1 MLGFAMPKAV
11 TVAFGVLLIV
21 HGLVHLMGTA
31 VYTKLGSIEG
41 LPYKTTLLDGRWELG
56 ERGMRLFGALWVLP
70 ALGFVIGGAA
80 LLVGQAVWVPLVVVM
95 SLVSLVMTVLD
106 FRVAF
111 AGAILNMVIL
121 AILWLGPT
129 LRSRLGG

>member
-1 MLGFAMPKAV
+1 MPKAAN
-11 TVAFGVLLIV
+11 VAFALLLIV
-21 HGLVHLMGTA
+21 HGLVHLMGTT
-31 VYTKLGSIEG
+31 VYVKLGSIEG

-70 ALGFVIGGAA
+70 GLGFVLGGAT
-80 LLVGQAVWVPLVVVM
+80 LLVGQAMWVPLVMVM

-111 AGAILNMVIL
+111 AGVILNVVIL
-121 AILWLGPT
+121 AVVWLGPI